1 MANIPNSL
9 VERGTVTA
17 ADCERGQWGRKGPE
31 IASMFSERTPWKRVP
46 VSSLVAVD
54 LEGIFRTCVDG
65 KTVTHKTVTQC
76 FKVENRHLSSI
87 PLSLFSLISPFFLSR
102 FLWLGTIRC
111 SGHYI

>member
-17 ADCERGQWGRKGPE
+17 ADCERGQWGRKRPE
-31 IASMFSERTPWKRVP
+31 IARMFSERTPWKRVP

-65 KTVTHKTVTQC
+65 KTVTQC

-102 FLWLGTIRC
+102 FFWLGTIRC